1 VGYSVTKKNSHL
13 QSIFG
18 AVWAME
24 EELQEN
30 SVPSDGSTFARAKS
44 STDNELA
51 FGALVNAM
59 TIVSILVAPFSLYKN
74 LNDG

>member
-1 VGYSVTKKNSHL
+1 
-13 QSIFG
+13 
-18 AVWAME
+18 ME